1 MKCNKKEVIVLK
13 DKWIAGASD
22 VPEPRALEMTEVSP
36 DTYMNAPF
44 PLSLDAQKRLL
55 ELIYNRKSGIIT
67 RQELI
72 DVIYNTTEDSRPGQI
87 IRSRA

>member
-1 MKCNKKEVIVLK
+1 MTNTKGVIVLK
-13 DKWIAGASD
+13 EKWNPSATE
-22 VPEPRALEMTEVSP
+22 VPSARSLEMVEVIQGE
-36 DTYMNAPF
+36 YVERPF

-72 DVIYNTTEDSRPGQI
+72 DVLFNPENAPTGTV
-87 IRSRA
+87 IRCRL

>member
-1 MKCNKKEVIVLK
+1 MSSSRKPTVLD
-13 DKWIAGASD
+13 DKWITNADEVPAPRSLIAPQSD
-22 VPEPRALEMTEVSP
+22 APV
-36 DTYMNAPF
+36 PF

>member
-13 DKWIAGASD
+13 DKWITSVGD
-22 VPEPRALEMTEVSP
+22 VPEPRSIEMVQVTEEEFREV
-36 DTYMNAPF
+36 PF
-44 PLSLDAQKRLL
+44 PMDLEAQKRLL

-72 DVIYNTTEDSRPGQI
+72 DVLFNQTNHSSDHI
-87 IRSRA
+87 IRYRA

>member
-1 MKCNKKEVIVLK
+1 MK
-13 DKWIAGASD
+13 DKWNPGAHE
-22 VPEPRALEMTEVSP
+22 VPTARSLEMVQVVEDEFMET
-36 DTYMNAPF
+36 PF

-72 DVIYNTTEDSRPGQI
+72 DVLFNPEDTKPGTV
-87 IRSRA
+87 IRCRL

>member
-13 DKWIAGASD
+13 DKWITSAGD
-22 VPEPRALEMTEVSP
+22 VPEPRSIEMTEVVP
-36 DTYMNAPF
+36 DTYMDPPF
-44 PLSLDAQKRLL
+44 PLPVEAQKRLL

-72 DVIYNTTEDSRPGQI
+72 DVLFNQEAAKPGTI
-87 IRSRA
+87 IRCLL